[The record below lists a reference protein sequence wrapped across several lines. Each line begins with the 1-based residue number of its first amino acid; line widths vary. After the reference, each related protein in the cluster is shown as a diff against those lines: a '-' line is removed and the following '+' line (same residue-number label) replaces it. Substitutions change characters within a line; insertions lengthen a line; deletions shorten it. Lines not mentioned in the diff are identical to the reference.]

1 MAKAATD
8 TLLKSGCV
16 NPPCY
21 DSILFEQLTSD
32 LIRWPALH
40 THGAAGPSG
49 VDAYAWR
56 LCSSLGYASMA
67 LCNTLATAVL
77 ISTDLECHHCYQVHK
92 GSGNPIM
99 HAMTKHHSWYHL
111 KEAYKSNIF
120 RFRFRL
126 RLNGGMKMVLNTLPF
141 SDITIM

>member
-1 MAKAATD
+1 MLKSVLDILAEAATD

-56 LCSSLGYASMA
+56 LCSSLGYASVA
-67 LCNTLATAVL
+67 LCNTLATVARHLLYSVRVVNL
-77 ISTDLECHHCYQVHK
+77 DDL
-92 GSGNPIM
+92 
-99 HAMTKHHSWYHL
+99 HSLSFDIVKASVPNSIH
-111 KEAYKSNIF
+111 
-120 RFRFRL
+120 
-126 RLNGGMKMVLNTLPF
+126 F
-141 SDITIM
+141 SC